1 MYLACVRLTI
11 FKQGIGWLLRKAVG
25 VATITFIITQ
35 DQTAE
40 GVDRLT
46 IDQRGT
52 GGLKGVTEVRV
63 LDKNPSKSSDYV
75 FGELENSNYW
85 VKTAELT
92 DNFLR
97 DDLEKNRWEQDIQNG
112 DAIKIDT
119 VSSKKGWISEQ
130 VHILSTRRIKFY

>member
-1 MYLACVRLTI
+1 ML
-11 FKQGIGWLLRKAVG
+11 KQGIGWLLRKAVG

-97 DDLEKNRWEQDIQNG
+97 DDLEKNRWEQDIQDG

-119 VSSKKGWISEQ
+119 VSPKKGWKSEQ
-130 VHILSTRRIKFY
+130 VRTLFTRCIDFY